1 MGYELAA
8 RTTRGRDGWPIAKAS
23 PAAALL
29 LDTAIDEMVEAP
41 QEAEKHLL
49 RAMLL
54 SPDCVMIHVTRAH
67 LHVWRDPE
75 VARVTAML
83 FSPLARDLRTRS
95 HLKILSAQCP
105 GADLPD
111 ALDAHLI
118 SWPGD
123 ALALALCAGRGQSTV
138 NWVPA

>member
-8 RTTRGRDGWPIAKAS
+8 RTTRGRDGWPIAQAS

-29 LDTAIDEMVEAP
+29 LDTAI
-41 QEAEKHLL
+41 
-49 RAMLL
+49 
-54 SPDCVMIHVTRAH
+54 
-67 LHVWRDPE
+67 PE